1 MDETLISVT
10 TDESIV
16 KYFANGGRVYEANIP
31 KSKLIPQTLR
41 GSTEQEFLIE
51 FGIGGFKLSESK

>member
-51 FGIGGFKLSESK
+51 FAIGGFKLSESK